1 MPPFATHMTGEYDWH
16 LVVLAVVLCF
26 FASAVAINL
35 FHRAQATMHR
45 ARFAWLSLDAAAAGF
60 GIWATHF
67 VAMLAYHPGVGGA
80 YDLSLTILSLI
91 IATLVTGIGFLAALH
106 DLERW
111 TPVLGGALIGC
122 GIAAMHYTGM
132 MALQLPGRLTWSPD
146 LVIASV
152 VFGIVLAAFSFY
164 IATKR
169 NNWPYTLLAAGLLS
183 SAILATHFT
192 GMTAATFVPDPSR
205 INGGG
210 TLSPTSLAFVVA
222 SVATAILGICL
233 VLAVSASHSEAALQA
248 QKYLLDTALENML
261 QGLCMFESDGR
272 IMLFN
277 DRYAKMAGLSPTS
290 LKGMSLL
297 DIFELRK
304 ASGSFTGDPEKSFQ
318 QVLSGVREGNSKTRV
333 FEMEVGR
340 WLRVAEQP
348 MKGGGWVSTLE
359 DITRWRELQEQIAYM
374 AHHDALTGLPNRAF
388 FREQLA
394 RELARTSRSEEI
406 AVHCIDLD
414 NFKDINDALGPPV
427 GDQLLKEVAGRF
439 RAAVRA
445 IDTVA
450 RIGGDEF
457 AIIQIGP
464 EIRTSDASSLAGRI
478 NELASE
484 PYAIAGQQIFIGTSI
499 GISVAPDDA
508 TDPDLLLKKA
518 EIALHLAKE
527 GGRGTYRF
535 FEFGMDA
542 RAQARRLLQVDMRA
556 ALLRDEF
563 EVYYQP
569 IYAIETGQIV
579 CFEALLRW
587 NHPIRGTI
595 QPADF
600 IPLAEDTG
608 LILPIGNWVLRR
620 ACKDASLWSQDAAV
634 AVNLSPRQ
642 FKSRDLV
649 ASVMAALS
657 DSGLPAN
664 RLELEIT
671 ETVFLRNSEAT
682 LEILSRLR
690 EVGIRLSMDDFGTG
704 YSSLSYLRRFRFDK
718 IKIDASFVRELP
730 SRDESMAIVRAVT
743 GLGRSLGITTIAE
756 GVETSEQLELLRQE
770 GCDQVQGYLFSPP
783 RPAREVERIL
793 TDGHWRSIA

>member
-1 MPPFATHMTGEYDWH
+1 MPRFAMHMTGEYDWH

-26 FASAVAINL
+26 FSSAVAINL
-35 FHRAQATMHR
+35 FHRAQATTER
-45 ARFAWLSLDAAAAGF
+45 ARLAWLGLDAAAAGF

-67 VAMLAYHPGVGGA
+67 VAMLAYHPGAGGA
-80 YDLSLTILSLI
+80 YDLGLTILSLI
-91 IATLVTGIGFLAALH
+91 IATVTTGIGFLAALH
-106 DLERW
+106 DLEGW
-111 TPVLGGALIGC
+111 TPMLGGAVIGC

-132 MALQLPGRLTWSPD
+132 IALQLPGRFTWSPD
-146 LVIASV
+146 LVITSV
-152 VFGIVLAAFSFY
+152 VCGIVLAASSLY
-164 IATKR
+164 VATKR
-169 NNWPYTLLAAGLLS
+169 NRWGSTLLAASLLS
-183 SAILATHFT
+183 FAILATHFT
-192 GMTAATFVPDPSR
+192 GMAAATFVPDPSR
-205 INGGG
+205 INDAG
-210 TLSPTSLAFVVA
+210 TLSPTFLAFVIA

-233 VLAVSASHSEAALQA
+233 VLALSASHSQAVLQA
-248 QKYLLDTALENML
+248 QKYLLDTALDNML

-272 IMLFN
+272 IILFN
-277 DRYAKMAGLSPTS
+277 DRYAEMTGLSPST

-297 DIFELRK
+297 DIFKVRK
-304 ASGSFTGDPEKSFQ
+304 ASGTFTGDPEESFQ
-318 QVLSGVREGNSKTRV
+318 QVLSDVREGNPKTRV

-340 WLRVAEQP
+340 WIRVAEQP

-359 DITRWRELQEQIAYM
+359 DITQWRELQEQIAYM

-388 FREQLA
+388 FREQLG
-394 RELARTSRSEEI
+394 RELARTSRNEEI

-427 GDQLLKEVAGRF
+427 GDELLKEVAGRL
-439 RAAVRA
+439 RTAVRA

-464 EIRTSDASSLAGRI
+464 DIRTSDASSLAGRI

-484 PYAIAGQQIFIGTSI
+484 PYTIAGQQIIFIGTSV

-535 FEFGMDA
+535 FESGMDA
-542 RAQARRLLQVDMRA
+542 RAQARRVLQVDLRA

-569 IYAIETGQIV
+569 IYTLERGQIV

-587 NHPIRGTI
+587 NHPIRGMI

-620 ACKDASLWSQDAAV
+620 ACKDASLWSRDAAV

-649 ASVMAALS
+649 ASVIAALS
-657 DSGLPAN
+657 DSGLSAN

-671 ETVFLRNSEAT
+671 ESVFLRNSEAT
-682 LEILSRLR
+682 IAVLSRLR

-730 SRDESMAIVRAVT
+730 SRESMAIVRAVT
-743 GLGRSLGITTIAE
+743 GLGRSLGITTTAE

-770 GCDQVQGYLFSPP
+770 GCDQVQGYLLSPP
-783 RPAREVERIL
+783 RPAREVESML
-793 TDGHWRSIA
+793 ADGQSRSIA

>member
-1 MPPFATHMTGEYDWH
+1 MPPFVMHMTGEYDWH

-35 FHRAQATMHR
+35 FHRAQATTHR

-67 VAMLAYHPGVGGA
+67 VAMLAYHPGVGGS
-80 YDLSLTILSLI
+80 YDLGLTILSLMF
-91 IATLVTGIGFLAALH
+91 ATFTTGIGFLAALH
-106 DLERW
+106 DLEGW
-111 TPVLGGALIGC
+111 TPMLGGAITGC
-122 GIAAMHYTGM
+122 GIAAMHYAGM
-132 MALQLPGRLTWSPD
+132 MALKLPGRFTWSPD
-146 LVIASV
+146 FVIASV
-152 VFGIVLAAFSFY
+152 VFGIVLAASSLY
-164 IATKR
+164 VATKR
-169 NNWPYTLLAAGLLS
+169 KNWPNTLLAAGLLS
-183 SAILATHFT
+183 FAILATHFM
-192 GMTAATFVPDPSR
+192 GMAAATFVPDPSR
-205 INGGG
+205 INDAG
-210 TLSPTSLAFVVA
+210 TLSPTSLAFVIA

-233 VLAVSASHSEAALQA
+233 VLALSASHSQAVLQA

-277 DRYAKMAGLSPTS
+277 DRYAEMTGLSPTT

-297 DIFELRK
+297 DIFKVRK
-304 ASGSFTGDPEKSFQ
+304 ASGSFTGDPEESFQ
-318 QVLSGVREGNSKTRV
+318 QVLSDVREGNPKTRV

-340 WLRVAEQP
+340 WIRVAEQP

-359 DITRWRELQEQIAYM
+359 DITQWRELQKQVAYM
-374 AHHDALTGLPNRAF
+374 AHHDALTGLPNRAL

-394 RELARTSRSEEI
+394 RELARTSRNGEI

-414 NFKDINDALGPPV
+414 NFQDINDALGPPA
-427 GDQLLKEVAGRF
+427 GDELLKEVAVRL
-439 RAAVRA
+439 RTAVRA

-499 GISVAPDDA
+499 GISVAPDDGA
-508 TDPDLLLKKA
+508 EVNLLLKNA

-535 FEFGMDA
+535 FESGMDA
-542 RAQARRLLQVDMRA
+542 RAQARRLLQVDMRT
-556 ALLRDEF
+556 ALLREEF

-569 IYAIETGQIV
+569 IYALEKGRIV

-587 NHPIRGTI
+587 NHPLRGMI

-620 ACKDASLWSQDAAV
+620 ACKDASLWSRDAAV

-649 ASVMAALS
+649 ASVIAALS
-657 DSGLPAN
+657 GSGLSAN
-664 RLELEIT
+664 RLELEVT
-671 ETVFLRNSEAT
+671 ESVFLHNSEAT
-682 LEILSRLR
+682 LEILHRLR

-718 IKIDASFVRELP
+718 IKIDASFVKELP
-730 SRDESMAIVRAVT
+730 SRESMAIVRAVT
-743 GLGRSLGITTIAE
+743 GLGRSLGITTTAE

-783 RPAREVERIL
+783 RPAREVESML
-793 TDGHWRSIA
+793 TAGHWRSIA

>member
-1 MPPFATHMTGEYDWH
+1 
-16 LVVLAVVLCF
+16 
-26 FASAVAINL
+26 
-35 FHRAQATMHR
+35 
-45 ARFAWLSLDAAAAGF
+45 
-60 GIWATHF
+60 
-67 VAMLAYHPGVGGA
+67 
-80 YDLSLTILSLI
+80 
-91 IATLVTGIGFLAALH
+91 
-106 DLERW
+106 
-111 TPVLGGALIGC
+111 
-122 GIAAMHYTGM
+122 
-132 MALQLPGRLTWSPD
+132 
-146 LVIASV
+146 
-152 VFGIVLAAFSFY
+152 
-164 IATKR
+164 
-169 NNWPYTLLAAGLLS
+169 
-183 SAILATHFT
+183 
-192 GMTAATFVPDPSR
+192 MTAATFVPDPSR
-205 INGGG
+205 INDAG
-210 TLSPTSLAFVVA
+210 TLSPTSLAFVIA
-222 SVATAILGICL
+222 SVATAILGTCL
-233 VLAVSASHSEAALQA
+233 VLALSASHSEAVLQA

-318 QVLSGVREGNSKTRV
+318 QVLSDVREGNSKTRV
-333 FEMEVGR
+333 LEMEVGR

-359 DITRWRELQEQIAYM
+359 DITRWREVQEQIAYM
-374 AHHDALTGLPNRAF
+374 AHHDALTGLPNRAL

-394 RELARTSRSEEI
+394 RELARTSRNEEI

-414 NFKDINDALGPPV
+414 IFKDINDALGPPV

-439 RAAVRA
+439 RAALRA

-464 EIRTSDASSLAGRI
+464 EIRTPDASSLACRI

-484 PYAIAGQQIFIGTSI
+484 PYAIAGHQIFIGTSI

-508 TDPDLLLKKA
+508 ADPDLLLKNA

-535 FEFGMDA
+535 FESGMDA

-569 IYAIETGQIV
+569 IYALEKGQIV

-595 QPADF
+595 QGRLYSAGRGYWPD
-600 IPLAEDTG
+600 P
-608 LILPIGNWVLRR
+608 PNWELGIAPCLQGCV
-620 ACKDASLWSQDAAV
+620 S
-634 AVNLSPRQ
+634 
-642 FKSRDLV
+642 LV
-649 ASVMAALS
+649 ARCSSCGQSVAAPVQEPRPCCIRDGCFIGLRSARQSVGARDHGVRFPAEQRS
-657 DSGLPAN
+657 DPRNPAPAA
-664 RLELEIT
+664 R
-671 ETVFLRNSEAT
+671 
-682 LEILSRLR
+682 SRHTPFD
-690 EVGIRLSMDDFGTG
+690 G
-704 YSSLSYLRRFRFDK
+704 RFRD
-718 IKIDASFVRELP
+718 
-730 SRDESMAIVRAVT
+730 
-743 GLGRSLGITTIAE
+743 GLFLS
-756 GVETSEQLELLRQE
+756 
-770 GCDQVQGYLFSPP
+770 
-783 RPAREVERIL
+783 
-793 TDGHWRSIA
+793 